1 MRLNS
6 TPRDGELMSTSSF
19 LKLTSSVIGIALAML
34 LGACA
39 TTPEPPADPIPLFA
53 STFAPSGYPE
63 LSDYPEILEII
74 DESEDAWAAAGDLP
88 NEARQTNSSIQTRR
102 AATAAHATILLG
114 KAAYIEP
121 LVRPFSTLKALYS
134 LVIKSTASF
143 ARRMTI
149 GTVQFARLDDD
160 PIPEVRQGPG
170 MDLEA
175 WEAELD
181 QLAGTATRGT
191 VRFLIDG
198 PEFFP
203 RLIETIEEAE
213 ESIDIRTYI
222 FDNDDYAVSIADML
236 RERAEEVDVRVL
248 LDGIGALLGTQ
259 VDPEGMPADFRP
271 PISMPSYLERGSNVR
286 VRTSGNPWLTG
297 DHTKSTII
305 DGKVAFLGGMNIGR
319 EYRYTWHDLM
329 VEVSGPIV
337 DVLQRD
343 LDIAWSKAGW
353 LGDAAMLVR
362 WMRSARQR
370 ADNVGDPVRVLVTR
384 DHDSQIYRAK
394 LAAIRRAQSF
404 IYIENSYFSDD
415 TILLE
420 LAKARRRGVDVR
432 VILPADGNHAP
443 LNYSNQV
450 AINVMLRNGIRVYL
464 YPGMSH
470 VKAAIIDGWAIVG
483 SANFDKLSLQINEE
497 LNIATSSPEAVVDLM
512 ERVFLADFAISE
524 ELDSAVDLNWTHR
537 FAEFISDEIL

>member
-1 MRLNS
+1 
-6 TPRDGELMSTSSF
+6 
-19 LKLTSSVIGIALAML
+19 ML
-34 LGACA
+34 LAACA
-39 TTPEPPADPIPLFA
+39 STPEPAPNPIPPYA
-53 STFAPSGYPE
+53 SSFVPTGYPH
-63 LSDYPEILEII
+63 LSDYPEIVEVI
-74 DESEDAWAAAGDLP
+74 DESEEAWAAAGDLP
-88 NEARQTNSSIQTRR
+88 GEPTAASSSVQTRR

-149 GTVQFARLDDD
+149 GSVQFARLENDV
-160 PIPEVRQGPG
+160 IPEVTYGPG
-170 MDLEA
+170 MDLKA
-175 WEAELD
+175 WEADLD
-181 QLAGTATRGT
+181 ELAGTATRGT

-203 RLIETIEEAE
+203 RFTETIEAAK
-213 ESIDIRTYI
+213 ESVDIRTYI
-222 FDNDDYAVSIADML
+222 FDNDDYAVSIADLL
-236 RERAEEVDVRVL
+236 RERSEEVDVRVL

-271 PISMPSYLERGSNVR
+271 PISMPSYLERGSDVR

-297 DHTKSTII
+297 DHTKATII

-319 EYRYTWHDLM
+319 EYRYTWHDMM

-337 DVLQRD
+337 DILQRD
-343 LDIAWSKAGW
+343 LDIAWSKASW
-353 LGDAAMLVR
+353 FGDAAMLVS
-362 WMRSARQR
+362 WMKSTRER
-370 ADNVGDPVRVLVTR
+370 ADDVGDPVRVLVTR

-450 AINVMLRNGIRVYL
+450 AINVMLRNGIRVFL

-470 VKAAIIDGWAIVG
+470 VKAAIVDGWAIVG

-497 LNIATSSPEAVVDLM
+497 LNIATSSPEVVADLM

-524 ELDSAVDLNWTHR
+524 EVDRPVDLNWTHH
-537 FAEFISDEIL
+537 FAEFVSDEIL

>member
-1 MRLNS
+1 MQLKS
-6 TPRDGELMSTSSF
+6 TPRDGDLMATRPLSKIASS
-19 LKLTSSVIGIALAML
+19 LSGIALAML
-34 LGACA
+34 LAACA

-53 STFAPSGYPE
+53 SSFAPTGYPD
-63 LSDYPEILEII
+63 LSNYPEIIEVI
-74 DESEDAWAAAGDLP
+74 DGSEEAWAAAGDLP
-88 NEARQTNSSIQTRR
+88 SAEPKSNSSIQTRR

-143 ARRMTI
+143 ARRMAI
-149 GTVQFARLDDD
+149 GTIQFARLENY
-160 PIPEVRQGPG
+160 PIPEVTQGPG
-170 MDLEA
+170 MDLVA

-203 RLIETIEEAE
+203 RLLETIEAAE
-213 ESIDIRTYI
+213 ESIDVRTYI
-222 FDNDDYAVSIADML
+222 FDNDDYAVSIADLL
-236 RERAEEVDVRVL
+236 RERSEDVDVRVL

-259 VDPEGMPADFRP
+259 VDPEGMPTDFRP
-271 PISMPSYLERGSNVR
+271 PISMPSYLERGSEVK

-319 EYRYTWHDLM
+319 EYRYTWHDIM

-370 ADNVGDPVRVLVTR
+370 ADDVGDPVRVLVTR

-394 LAAIRRAQSF
+394 LGAIRRAQSF

-450 AINVMLRNGIRVYL
+450 AINVMLQNEIRVFL

-497 LNIATSSPEAVVDLM
+497 LNIATTNPEAVADLM
-512 ERVFLADFAISE
+512 ERVFLRDFAISE
-524 ELDSAVDLNWTHR
+524 EIDSPADLNWTHR
-537 FAEFISDEIL
+537 FAEFVSDELL

>member
-1 MRLNS
+1 MAEQLAAKS
-6 TPRDGELMSTSSF
+6 AWTLA
-19 LKLTSSVIGIALAML
+19 GIAAAML
-34 LGACA
+34 LAACA
-39 TTPEPPADPIPLFA
+39 TTPEPAVDAAPLYASSIAPAAYPDLF
-53 STFAPSGYPE
+53 E
-63 LSDYPEILEII
+63 YPEIVEVI
-74 DESEDAWAAAGDLP
+74 DQSEDAWAAAGELP
-88 NEARQTNSSIQTRR
+88 GEERQVSSSIRTRR

-114 KAAYIEP
+114 KTAYIEP

-134 LVIKSTASF
+134 LVIKSTAGF

-149 GTVQFARLDDD
+149 GTVQFARLENEA
-160 PIPEVRQGPG
+160 IPEITHGPG
-170 MDLEA
+170 MDLQT

-181 QLAGTATRGT
+181 RLAGTATRGT

-203 RLIETIEEAE
+203 RFIETIEAAE

-222 FDNDDYAVSIADML
+222 FDNDDYAVSIADLL
-236 RERAEEVDVRVL
+236 RERSEEVDVRVL

-271 PISMPSYLERGSNVR
+271 PISMPSYLERGSDVR

-337 DVLQRD
+337 DILQRD
-343 LDIAWSKAGW
+343 LDIAWSKASW
-353 LGDAAMLVR
+353 LGDAAMLVS
-362 WMRSARQR
+362 WMKSTRRR
-370 ADNVGDPVRVLVTR
+370 ADDVGDPVRVLVTR

-432 VILPADGNHAP
+432 VILPSDGNHVP

-450 AINVMLRNGIRVYL
+450 AINVMLRHGIRVFL

-470 VKAAIIDGWAIVG
+470 VKAAIVDGWAIVG

-497 LNIATSSPEAVVDLM
+497 LNIATSNPEVVADLM
-512 ERVFLADFAISE
+512 ERVFLADFAISQE
-524 ELDSAVDLNWTHR
+524 IVTPPDLDWTHR
-537 FAEFISDEIL
+537 FAEFVSDEIL